1 MDIKG
6 AMVAIVTPFKDGR
19 VDEYGLVRLIEFQ
32 IDNGIDAI
40 VPCGTTGES
49 ATLSYKEHE
58 RVIELTIDAV
68 KGRVPVIAGRG
79 TNSTE
84 EAISLTKAAKKA
96 GADAV
101 LLITPYYNRPT
112 QEGLFFHFKEIA
124 KEVDI
129 PQILYNVPSRTGVNL
144 LPETVARLSKIE
156 NIIGIKEASGSMRQ
170 VTEIIDM
177 CGDDFVVLSGEDM
190 NNFPIISV
198 GGKGMIS
205 VVANVAP
212 SDVANMWDAYEQN
225 DYKKA
230 RELHYKTFPLSRDL
244 FLETNPVPVKTA
256 LALMGMI
263 TGELRLPLAP
273 MLETNKKKLEKTLKL
288 YGLLK

>member
-68 KGRVPVIAGRG
+68 KGRVPVIAGTG
-79 TNSTE
+79 SNSTE

>member
-1 MDIKG
+1 M
-6 AMVAIVTPFKDGR
+6 
-19 VDEYGLVRLIEFQ
+19 
-32 IDNGIDAI
+32 
-40 VPCGTTGES
+40 
-49 ATLSYKEHE
+49 
-58 RVIELTIDAV
+58 
-68 KGRVPVIAGRG
+68 
-79 TNSTE
+79 
-84 EAISLTKAAKKA
+84 
-96 GADAV
+96 
-101 LLITPYYNRPT
+101 
-112 QEGLFFHFKEIA
+112 
-124 KEVDI
+124 
-129 PQILYNVPSRTGVNL
+129 YNVPSRTGVNL